1 MPILLHSLWR
11 YALLLVAAAPLAYY
25 AAATLAAAR
34 FFRRERARQL
44 PAFTPPVSVL
54 KPVRGVDFAS
64 YENFASFCLQ
74 DYPDFEL
81 LFAVNDS
88 ADPAVEL
95 IHRLMAEFPQRQI
108 RLFIGAQPLG
118 ANRKVNK
125 LCRLA
130 AAARHDIL
138 VVSDGDVRAGPR
150 YLREVAAP
158 FADPQTGV
166 VTCFYRGIAQEN
178 LFAAIEAIGAS
189 SDFFAGV
196 LMAHWLEGMS
206 FALGATMATTKA
218 WLAKIGGFEGLAA
231 THSDDYELGHR
242 IALQGGR
249 IVLSREPV
257 WTMYP
262 AQSAR
267 GFWEHLGASGA
278 LGAHRA
284 PLPPAFL
291 RRSDLHAR
299 PALGPAR
306 RAPRSR
312 QSLGRRLARR
322 LAPPAPAAGLG
333 GRRVGRR
340 RRRSAPQALAR
351 ALPRRSVLCRLARQ
365 FYFQS
370 HHLGRRRVRDAKGPD
385 DRRRRRQPCRRG
397 PFHTPAQLAAGTL
410 NSFSLRSLCR
420 ISYFEFRL
428 SPPPGLTLGAF
439 LIKVEEMNRG
449 CRDTRSCRGSFL
461 FLPAGRSSNR

>member
-1 MPILLHSLWR
+1 MPTLLHSLWR

-25 AAATLAAAR
+25 AAATFAAVR

-64 YENFASFCLQ
+64 YENFASFCRQ

-88 ADPAVEL
+88 ADPAVAL
-95 IHRLMAEFPQRQI
+95 VHRLMAEFPHRQI
-108 RLFIGAQPLG
+108 RLFIGAETVG
-118 ANRKVNK
+118 SNRKVNK

-130 AAARHDIL
+130 RAARHDIL
-138 VVSDGDVRAGPR
+138 VVSDGDVRVGPR

-206 FALGATMATTKA
+206 FALGATMATTRA
-218 WLAKIGGFEGLAA
+218 WLAKIGGFEALAA
-231 THSDDYELGHR
+231 THSDDYEFGHR

-267 GFWEHLGASGA
+267 GFWEHQVRWARTVRLCRPLSFAGLIFTHGLPWA
-278 LGAHRA
+278 LLAVFLVPGKALAAAWLAAYLLLRLLQA
-284 PLPPAFL
+284 WVVGVWGVGDDVL
-291 RRSDLHAR
+291 RRKLWLVPFRDALYFAVWLASFASNRITWGGTQFAMQKGQMVAVEEDN
-299 PALGPAR
+299 PAAAALSTR
-306 RAPRSR
+306 PRS
-312 QSLGRRLARR
+312 
-322 LAPPAPAAGLG
+322 
-333 GRRVGRR
+333 
-340 RRRSAPQALAR
+340 
-351 ALPRRSVLCRLARQ
+351 
-365 FYFQS
+365 
-370 HHLGRRRVRDAKGPD
+370 
-385 DRRRRRQPCRRG
+385 
-397 PFHTPAQLAAGTL
+397 
-410 NSFSLRSLCR
+410 
-420 ISYFEFRL
+420 
-428 SPPPGLTLGAF
+428 
-439 LIKVEEMNRG
+439 
-449 CRDTRSCRGSFL
+449 
-461 FLPAGRSSNR
+461 